1 MTEPT
6 ENSPIDEYLGPLVEE
21 RLMELAERLGFKETP
36 ELVQA
41 REKIKPDQLIDE
53 SRENII
59 AYQRLGEKV
68 VEVGTD
74 SADPKPQIGLIVALA
89 RLKYANGFNDAY
101 RDDMANA
108 ALYATNIGEHEL
120 SLQLRRIL
128 NKDLKYRPMGN

>member
-1 MTEPT
+1 MNEPA
-6 ENSPIDEYLGPLVEE
+6 ENPPGDGESSEQSVDK
-21 RLMELAERLGFKETP
+21 RLIEIAEGLGFKETP

-41 REKIKPDQLIDE
+41 REKLKSDQLIDE

-68 VEVGTD
+68 VEVGSD

-101 RDDMANA
+101 SDDMVNA
-108 ALYATNIGEHEL
+108 ALYASSIGEHEV
-120 SLQLRRIL
+120 SLELRRIL
-128 NKDLKYRPMGN
+128 QKDLKGRPLK